1 MTSVQPVRI
10 EQPDQGEE
18 AARAALYGLL
28 ADLFYA
34 PPSQALLEHLAGS
47 GDEGEGALQ
56 QSWSELV
63 AACRGAQQE
72 AVRDEYESL
81 FIGVGK
87 PEVVLYGSY
96 YLSGFMMEKPLAE
109 LRADLV
115 RLGIERAEQ
124 VSESEDHLATLC
136 AVMRYLIESDELQH
150 GLAAQQAFF
159 ATHMRSWVG
168 ECCDAVEAHHGAAF
182 YRPVARLA
190 RAFFEVE
197 AQAFD
202 MLQ

>member
-1 MTSVQPVRI
+1 MTSAQTVRI

-34 PPSQALLEHLAGS
+34 PPSQALLDHLAGCGS
-47 GDEGEGALQ
+47 EGEGTLQ

-63 AACRGAQQE
+63 AACRGAQYD
-72 AVRDEYESL
+72 AVRDEYETL

-87 PEVVLYGSY
+87 PQVVLYGSY

-109 LRADLV
+109 LRTDLA
-115 RLGIERAEQ
+115 RLGIERAAQ

-136 AVMRYLIESDELQH
+136 AVMRYLIESDGLAH
-150 GLAAQQAFF
+150 GLAAQQTFF
-159 ATHMRSWVG
+159 AAHMRTWAG
-168 ECCDAVEAHHGAAF
+168 ECCDAVEAHPNAVF

-190 RAFFEVE
+190 HAFFEVE

-202 MLQ
+202 ML

>member
-1 MTSVQPVRI
+1 MTSAQTVRL
-10 EQPDQGEE
+10 ERPDEGEE

-34 PPSQALLEHLAGS
+34 PPPQALLAHLAGS
-47 GDEGEGALQ
+47 SGEGEGALLP
-56 QSWSELV
+56 SWNELV
-63 AACRGAQQE
+63 TACRGAQQD

-87 PEVVLYGSY
+87 PEVMLYGSY

-109 LRADLV
+109 LRADLA
-115 RLGIERAEQ
+115 RLGIERSDQ

-136 AVMRYLIESDELQH
+136 AVMRYLIESEEPAH

-159 ATHMRSWVG
+159 ATHMRGWVG
-168 ECCDAVEAHHGAAF
+168 ECCDAVEAHPLAVF
-182 YRPVARLA
+182 YRPLARLA

-202 MLQ
+202 ML